1 MLRRKRTMKK
11 LQPVVFSQEENAEL
25 QNQLGVQT
33 EQRATPKSRDPLN
46 YPVFEV
52 PVNKKVLVYV
62 PNHIVQNEEGVD
74 TLRMD
79 KPLLHS
85 ITQGKRFLNFR
96 CINGLAID
104 GTDFTGECPL
114 CEAKDEPWDLANL
127 IIEQKCK
134 AQGLDPEDT
143 ENKAVKGIRSDA
155 FSDRALKDASR
166 HYTFP
171 IVVFETLNDDGKT
184 FVKDEEGGY
193 KYQVMWY
200 DVSENQY
207 NKTWAKALEAM
218 EDEPTHP
225 GGHFFL
231 LNYCYTPKNGQP
243 NKRDSA
249 QNLVVSARNIKGSD
263 AVRKLLDEQTESW
276 TPQLAQQMV
285 INNAIYA
292 PSDLKDIADDAL
304 EATRNLLALYQAKDA
319 TGDTQAIEGGEPTF
333 KLEEKTDSVEE
344 TAIVDETDLD
354 QA

>member
-1 MLRRKRTMKK
+1 MKK
-11 LQPVVFSQEENAEL
+11 LQPVVFSQEENEAL
-25 QNQLGVQT
+25 QSQLGTQT

-46 YPVFEV
+46 YPVFDI
-52 PVNKKVLVYV
+52 PVNKKVLIYV
-62 PNHIVQNEEGVD
+62 PNHIVQDENGVD

-79 KPLLHS
+79 KPLIHS
-85 ITQGKRFLNFR
+85 ITHGKRFLKFR
-96 CINGLAID
+96 CINGLVID
-104 GTDFTGECPL
+104 GTDFKGECPL

-143 ENKAVKGIRSDA
+143 ENKAVKQIRSDA

-166 HYTFP
+166 YYTFP

-184 FVKDEEGGY
+184 FVKDEDGGY

-200 DVSENQY
+200 DISENQY
-207 NKTWAKALEAM
+207 NKTWTKALEAM

-249 QNLVVSARNIKGSD
+249 QNLAVAARNIKGSE

-276 TPQLAQQMV
+276 TPALAQQMV
-285 INNAIYA
+285 IDNAIYA
-292 PSDLKDIADDAL
+292 PSDLADVADDAL
-304 EATRNLLALYQAKDA
+304 ENTRNLLALYQAKSSMNED
-319 TGDTQAIEGGEPTF
+319 DSPAIEGAEPTF
-333 KLEEKTDSVEE
+333 KLEKKVESS
-344 TAIVDETDLD
+344 DEDTLVEDTDLD
-354 QA
+354 IEA

>member
-1 MLRRKRTMKK
+1 MKK
-11 LQPVVFSQEENAEL
+11 LQPVVFSQEENEAL
-25 QNQLGVQT
+25 QSQLGTQT
-33 EQRATPKSRDPLN
+33 EQRATPKSRDPLK
-46 YPVFEV
+46 YPVFDI
-52 PVNKKVLVYV
+52 PVNKKVLIYV
-62 PNHIVQNEEGVD
+62 PNHIVQDENGVD

-79 KPLLHS
+79 KPLIHS
-85 ITQGKRFLNFR
+85 ITHGKRFLKFR
-96 CINGLAID
+96 CINGLVID
-104 GTDFTGECPL
+104 GTDFKGECPL

-143 ENKAVKGIRSDA
+143 ENKAVKQIRSDA

-166 HYTFP
+166 YYTFP

-200 DVSENQY
+200 TISESQY
-207 NKTWAKALEAM
+207 LKTWTKALEAM

-249 QNLVVSARNIKGSD
+249 QNLAVAARNIKGSE

-276 TPQLAQQMV
+276 TPALAQQMV
-285 INNAIYA
+285 IDNAIYA
-292 PSDLKDIADDAL
+292 PSDLADVADDAL
-304 EATRNLLALYQAKDA
+304 ENTRNLLALYQAKSSMNED
-319 TGDTQAIEGGEPTF
+319 DSPAIEGAEPTF
-333 KLEEKTDSVEE
+333 KLEKKVESS
-344 TAIVDETDLD
+344 DEDTLVEDTDLD
-354 QA
+354 IEA